1 MQNSNTKVDDGDES
15 AETVIRR
22 AEELV
27 QELRQGNNDAA
38 DSILQQISK
47 VKETSLY
54 SEVGKMTRQLHDALE
69 HFRKDTR
76 IYNLAEEAIPD
87 AKARLSHVI
96 SMTQQAA
103 DKTLNAV
110 ESTIPVAERIS
121 TESNELGKTWKKF
134 RQREL
139 SADEFRTL
147 ADDIEKFLGQI
158 GNDSSVMKENLNEVL
173 MAQGFQDIT
182 GQIIK
187 QVITLVEEVETNLVD
202 LVRLTGNKYG
212 ENIDDSDSIDA
223 TTAKKSDEKSAVV
236 EMGPHVPGVGGGD
249 IMETQD
255 DVDDLLSSLGF

>member
-1 MQNSNTKVDDGDES
+1 MQNANANPVDNKDTKKSCES
-15 AETVIRR
+15 AEDILKR
-22 AEELV
+22 AEDLV
-27 QELRQGNNDAA
+27 LELRQGNNDAA
-38 DSILQQISK
+38 DTILQEISK
-47 VKETSLY
+47 VKDTTLF

-69 HFRKDTR
+69 HFRQDTR
-76 IYNLAEEAIPD
+76 IYNIAEEAIPD

-121 TESNELGKTWKKF
+121 VKSTELGKSWKKF

-139 SADEFRTL
+139 NADEFRVL
-147 ADDIEKFLGQI
+147 ATDIETFLGSI
-158 GNDSSVMKENLNEVL
+158 GEDSAFMKDNLNEVL

-187 QVITLVEEVETNLVD
+187 QVITLVEEVETNLVE
-202 LVRLTGNKYG
+202 LVRLTGSKYV
-212 ENIDDSDSIDA
+212 EDDGGNTESEA
-223 TTAKKSDEKSAVV
+223 TVI
-236 EMGPHVPGVGGGD
+236 EMGPHVPGVGD
-249 IMETQD
+249 NDVLANQD